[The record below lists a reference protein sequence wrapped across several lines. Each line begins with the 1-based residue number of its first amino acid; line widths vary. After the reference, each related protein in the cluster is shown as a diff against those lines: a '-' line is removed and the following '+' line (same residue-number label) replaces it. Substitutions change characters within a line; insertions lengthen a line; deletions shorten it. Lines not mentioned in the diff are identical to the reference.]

1 MKFKAWHQIQDTHR
15 LGIIYGCPGFLF
27 DLYIDIRYILPM
39 IRNIKDK
46 ITKDI
51 YDGIDS
57 RYSRK
62 IPSELHRKSRRILDQ
77 INVANN
83 IGVLREPPGN
93 QPEKLEGSLRDHWS
107 IRINDQR
114 RVIFIW
120 VNNGANDIQITDY
133 HK

>member
-1 MKFKAWHQIQDTHR
+1 MV
-15 LGIIYGCPGFLF
+15 
-27 DLYIDIRYILPM
+27 
-39 IRNIKDK
+39 RNIKDR

-62 IPSELHRKSRRILDQ
+62 IPVALHRKCRRILDQ
-77 INVANN
+77 IDAADD

-93 QPEKLEGSLRDHWS
+93 QLEKLKGSLRDHWS
-107 IRINDQR
+107 IRINDQW

-120 VNNGANDIQITDY
+120 VDHGANDVQITDY